1 VSGASA
7 KAHPTGLV
15 VTMLAVAGTVVSIQQ
30 TLVVPILPEFPRLL
44 HTTPDNASWM
54 VTATLLAGGI
64 AIPVLSRLADMF
76 GKKRM
81 ILVALSLMV
90 AGSAVGALSHE
101 LLFVIGGRALQGAG
115 LAVVPIGI
123 AIMRDELPRDR
134 LALGVA
140 LMSGTLAI
148 GAGAAMPLAGVIV
161 THLGWHSIFWI
172 TGVAC
177 LISLVGVAWLV
188 PESPVRSGGSFDFPG
203 ALLLSG
209 AMTGLLLALSK
220 GATWGWTSPRT
231 LLLAL
236 AGVLLLALW
245 APLQLRS
252 RSPLIDIRIAARP
265 AVFLVNI
272 ASVLT
277 GFAMFMNM
285 LTTAQLLQQGGEAGF
300 GLGLD
305 AFHAGLWMAPTALV
319 FGACAPL
326 SAAMISRSGPAL
338 TMVVGASVMAV
349 AYVVRVFASTALW
362 QVVLGS
368 VVVGIGTSLAFA
380 AMPSLIMA
388 AVPRTETAQAN
399 GLNTL
404 LRSVGTSS
412 ASAAV
417 AALLTGLAV
426 TVGDTAHPTYAAF
439 ATAFWLA
446 AAAAGAAG
454 LLAVPL
460 VRTA

>member
-1 VSGASA
+1 
-7 KAHPTGLV
+7 
-15 VTMLAVAGTVVSIQQ
+15 MLAVACTVVSIQQ

-44 HTTPDNASWM
+44 HTTPDNASWL
-54 VTATLLAGGI
+54 VTATLLAGGV
-64 AIPVLSRLADMF
+64 AIPVLSRLADMY

-81 ILVALSLMV
+81 ILVALTLMV
-90 AGSAVGALSHE
+90 VGSAVGALSHE
-101 LLFVIGGRALQGAG
+101 LTYVICGRALQGAG

-123 AIMRDELPRDR
+123 AIMRDELPRER

-140 LMSGTLAI
+140 LMSGSLAI

-161 THLGWHSIFWI
+161 TRLDWHSIFWI

-177 LISLVGVAWLV
+177 LLSLLGVAWVV
-188 PESPVRSGGSFDFPG
+188 PESPVRSGGSFDFAG

-220 GATWGWTSPRT
+220 GAGWGWTSART
-231 LLLAL
+231 LSLAL
-236 AGVLLLALW
+236 AGALLLGLW
-245 APLQLRS
+245 TPLQLRS
-252 RSPLIDIRIAARP
+252 RSPLVDIRVAARP
-265 AVFLVNI
+265 AVLLVNI

-285 LTTAQLLQQGGEAGF
+285 LATAQLLQQGGEAGF

-326 SAAMISRSGPAL
+326 SATMIRRVGPARTL
-338 TMVVGASVMAV
+338 VVGASVMAT
-349 AYVVRVFASTALW
+349 AYVVRVFASAGLW

-368 VVVGIGTSLAFA
+368 VVVGIGTSMAFA

-404 LRSVGTSS
+404 LRSVGTST
-412 ASAAV
+412 ASAAL
-417 AALLTGLAV
+417 AALLTGMVV
-426 TVGDTAHPTYAAF
+426 TADATVQPSYTAF

-446 AAAAGAAG
+446 AAAAGAAAA
-454 LLAVPL
+454 LAVPL
-460 VRTA
+460 VRAA